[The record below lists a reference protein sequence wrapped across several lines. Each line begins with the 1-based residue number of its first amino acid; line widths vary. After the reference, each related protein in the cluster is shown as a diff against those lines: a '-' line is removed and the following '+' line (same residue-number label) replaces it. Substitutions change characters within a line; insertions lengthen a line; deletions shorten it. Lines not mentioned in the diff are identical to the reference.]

1 LKTKVN
7 LIFIFC
13 LLGSIASFAQQ
24 NDDDLVQ
31 LSGFAVSYDS
41 TKVLPYVSIRI
52 NGGNKGTYSDMGGY
66 FSLVVK
72 KTDRVLFTAIGL
84 RPVEYNIPKDF
95 EGNKLNTV
103 IPMSDDTFYLPETV
117 IRSYPSKEQFD
128 YYFVKTKI
136 PDDELS
142 LAYRN
147 LRKKPLEDQ
156 MASLAPD
163 GQETNRWYM
172 QQQYDKYYYSGQ
184 AQPLKIFDVGAWS
197 QFLNSINTKKKKK

>member
-1 LKTKVN
+1 MKTKVN

>member
-1 LKTKVN
+1 MIV
-7 LIFIFC
+7 C
-13 LLGSIASFAQQ
+13 LLGSLVSFAQQ

-41 TKVLPYVSIRI
+41 TKVLPYVSLRI
-52 NGGNKGTYSDMGGY
+52 NGGNKGTYSDMSGY

-72 KTDRVLFTAIGL
+72 RTDRILFTAIGL
-84 RPVEYNIPKDF
+84 RPVEFNIPKDF
-95 EGNKLNTV
+95 DGTKLNTV
-103 IPMSDDTFYLPETV
+103 VPMSDDTFYLPETV

-147 LRKKPLEDQ
+147 LRKKPMEDQ

-172 QQQYDKYYYSGQ
+172 QQQ
-184 AQPLKIFDVGAWS
+184 
-197 QFLNSINTKKKKK
+197 

>member
-1 LKTKVN
+1 MKTKVY
-7 LIFIFC
+7 LILIVC
-13 LLGSIASFAQQ
+13 LLGSFVSFAQQ

-41 TKVLPYVSIRI
+41 TKVLPYVSLRI
-52 NGGNKGTYSDMGGY
+52 NGGNKGTYSDMSGY

-72 KTDRVLFTAIGL
+72 RTDRILFTAIGL
-84 RPVEYNIPKDF
+84 RPVEFNIPKDF
-95 EGNKLNTV
+95 DGTKLNTV
-103 IPMSDDTFYLPETV
+103 VPMSDDTFYLPETV

-147 LRKKPLEDQ
+147 LRKKPMEDQ

-172 QQQYDKYYYSGQ
+172 QQQYDKYYYNGQ
-184 AQPLKIFDVGAWS
+184 AQPLKIFDLGAWS
-197 QFLNSINTKKKKK
+197 QFLNSVNTKKKKK

>member
-1 LKTKVN
+1 MIV
-7 LIFIFC
+7 C
-13 LLGSIASFAQQ
+13 LLGSFVSFAQQ

-31 LSGFAVSYDS
+31 LSGFAVSFDS

-72 KTDRVLFTAIGL
+72 KTDRILFTAIGL
-84 RPVEYNIPKDF
+84 RPIEYNIPKDF
-95 EGNKLNTV
+95 DGTKLNTV

-147 LRKKPLEDQ
+147 LRKKPMDDQ

-172 QQQYDKYYYSGQ
+172 QQQYDKYYYNGQ
-184 AQPLKIFDVGAWS
+184 VQPLKIFDVGAWS